1 MVLPALSDQTIG
13 GVMNKELKE
22 MADEAIKQFEREGV
36 ILDLHQEQR
45 ILNLVTLAAL
55 QGSVDSLSEQ
65 LGALKK

>member
-1 MVLPALSDQTIG
+1 
-13 GVMNKELKE
+13 MNKELKE
-22 MADEAIKQFEREGV
+22 MADKAIKQFESEGV

-45 ILNLVTLAAL
+45 IFNLVTLAAL